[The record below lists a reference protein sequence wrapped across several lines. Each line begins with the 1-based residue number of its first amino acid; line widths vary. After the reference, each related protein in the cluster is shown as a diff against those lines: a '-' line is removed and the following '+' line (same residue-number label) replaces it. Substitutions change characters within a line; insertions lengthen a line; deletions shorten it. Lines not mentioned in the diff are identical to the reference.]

1 MKLRL
6 RQTGLE
12 IEIILDRQDNLMPI
26 FRDVNSSLTYRFED
40 FYWERSSGDYARGI
54 TDGLRF
60 ASSILRKLEA

>member
-26 FRDVNSSLTYRFED
+26 FRDVNSSLTYRFG
-40 FYWERSSGDYARGI
+40 FSY
-54 TDGLRF
+54 
-60 ASSILRKLEA
+60 